1 MKRKL
6 TAIVLVAALTLSMSF
21 TALADNVST
30 STGGHSKP
38 HKGSSS
44 SSSSDSSSSS
54 SAASTSVSPDKETTV
69 AKAVPGGKVAAKT
82 VKVAMADADG
92 KVSATTLDKVI
103 SSTQSVIVSS
113 AMSEQQAAVTVQ
125 AIMTTP
131 PTEFFVQTVEALAAM
146 KGTSMVVNNC
156 GTIKT
161 KAVATDI
168 NGKHIASAGVVK
180 NVTSGSLIML
190 MSVDEDGT
198 VEYVEGVVDPV
209 TGAVLGA
216 FDGIPVVIT
225 VLVLA

>member
-1 MKRKL
+1 MKRKF
-6 TAIVLVAALTLSMSF
+6 TAIALVAALTLSMSF
-21 TALADNVST
+21 TALAAPSS

-44 SSSSDSSSSS
+44 DSSSDESSSSS
-54 SAASTSVSPDKETTV
+54 STASTSVSPDKETTV

-156 GTIKT
+156 GTVKT

-168 NGKHIASAGVVK
+168 NGKYIASAGVIK

-216 FDGIPVVIT
+216 FEGIPVVIT